1 MMTACS
7 VPLPS
12 STVETTPVPP
22 SQSLGAFINFCGCFY
37 IDVGVFILL
46 WVFSI
51 TVGVL
56 YITVGIFVFVKLDL
70 SIRSGNSGMGIF
82 VFVKL
87 DLRIRSGNS
96 CMGNFVL

>member
-1 MMTACS
+1 VVWAFSFFVKLDLRIRSGNIWAISFCKFRSENS
-7 VPLPS
+7 V
-12 STVETTPVPP
+12 
-22 SQSLGAFINFCGCFY
+22 GNFGH
-37 IDVGVFILL
+37 
-46 WVFSI
+46 
-51 TVGVL
+51 
-56 YITVGIFVFVKLDL
+56 FVFVKLDL